1 MRVEQ
6 LLLWSLNAVMS
17 DGSVGVDR
25 PDRMSC
31 GLTTGA
37 ASSGVCLP
45 EGMVVWLGRYV
56 VPRKNESL
64 AALCG
69 RYQCTAGV
77 GLRLT
82 TFSVSKLISCRVIAA
97 SECPAENR
105 GSIRVVAAFQY
116 FGIVRTLH
124 EMATESS
131 PAHFASTLGWSGSL
145 CVGKNG
151 SSGGRVRA
159 ACLAMPRR
167 WGEPIAPTYCW

>member
-1 MRVEQ
+1 MVLSLAAGESLEVGFHSPRAKHSFPHSVLPQVLARRMRVEQ

-31 GLTTGA
+31 GLTTSA

-82 TFSVSKLISCRVIAA
+82 TFSVS
-97 SECPAENR
+97 ND
-105 GSIRVVAAFQY
+105 F
-116 FGIVRTLH
+116 F
-124 EMATESS
+124 
-131 PAHFASTLGWSGSL
+131 
-145 CVGKNG
+145 
-151 SSGGRVRA
+151 
-159 ACLAMPRR
+159 
-167 WGEPIAPTYCW
+167 